1 MTQPKPV
8 HAGSVFEKLKE
19 EHRRALEAQDVEALQ
34 RVQKKLDKLSGATM
48 NGARAVSDLTESE

>member
-48 NGARAVSDLTESE
+48 NGASG